1 MSALKYAIRVKNEGL
16 TKIINVEV
24 NATFDEVTKKIQEAF
39 KGKTVTPFVCASTKS
54 AISNEEE
61 FKAALEAS
69 TSERFFVIEAGSQV
83 APSTAKKDEPFKS
96 KSTPKKEEPAKPA
109 ATTKPATPSKPAV
122 SASAAPKKEEPA
134 KPAAPA
140 AAAAAAPAGN
150 HCVKCSAKLPA
161 GAKFCN
167 NCGAPQNAA
176 PAAAAAPAG
185 NHCVKCSAK
194 LPAGTK
200 FCNKC
205 GAPQNAAPA
214 AAAPKKEEPKKEEG
228 KKAAGPDCCAGCG
241 KPLVGAA
248 ISLGDGKNYH
258 PECFVCC
265 ECGKGIRGQYMMVD
279 GKFVCGSCFEEKHR
293 ETCAACGK
301 PVDGQ
306 YVGVGDKNYHPEC
319 FKCSKCN
326 KQITGRFRYGRDG
339 SLLCPSCN

>member
-161 GAKFCN
+161 G
-167 NCGAPQNAA
+167 
-176 PAAAAAPAG
+176 
-185 NHCVKCSAK
+185 
-194 LPAGTK
+194 TK

-248 ISLGDGKNYH
+248 ISLGNGKNYH